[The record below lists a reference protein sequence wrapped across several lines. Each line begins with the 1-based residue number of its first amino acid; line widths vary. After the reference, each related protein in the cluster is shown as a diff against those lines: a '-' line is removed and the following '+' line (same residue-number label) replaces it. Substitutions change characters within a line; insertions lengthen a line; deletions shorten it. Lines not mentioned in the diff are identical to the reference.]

1 MSSADYYVGHPTTY
15 TAPAPAPGTQQAPP
29 QVVAAGGEQI
39 PVSTQTPGPST
50 APMLACDLIA
60 GATHSY
66 SYFVGHPVSP
76 EKTLK
81 PAQPAPSPLP
91 AHGHTTKR
99 SSLLPRCFPCFGGS
113 RVAEQ

>member
-39 PVSTQTPGPST
+39 PVSTQTPV
-50 APMLACDLIA
+50 A

>member
-29 QVVAAGGEQI
+29 QVVAAG
-39 PVSTQTPGPST
+39 V
-50 APMLACDLIA
+50 A